1 MQTDTIS
8 PTPTVDHLKPWLA
21 AAYGRA
27 SHLTN
32 TYCNIV
38 FTPEA
43 EGRVAQIAGWLVGL
57 THAGKRAEAEQI
69 AEDINAN
76 LAYLNG
82 YGGMVESE
90 FEDGSPIL
98 NVPRYMVQLGDDC
111 SFGGF
116 TVNWYR
122 AFREGGPEDGDRH
135 GCLRSRWESL
145 ADHPRWG
152 PQKEGAPRELVRYLY
167 RFSMNGGLLYHG
179 PGGGET
185 FSVNVGTPRFWS
197 IHT

>member
-1 MQTDTIS
+1 MQTEIS
-8 PTPTVDHLKPWLA
+8 PTPTTVDHLKPWFS

-32 TYCNIV
+32 TYRNIV

-43 EGRVAQIAGWLVGL
+43 ESRVAQIAGWLVGL

-82 YGGMVESE
+82 YGGMLETE
-90 FEDGSPIL
+90 FEDGSPVL
-98 NVPRYMVQLGDDC
+98 NVPRYIIRLGDDGT
-111 SFGGF
+111 FGGF
-116 TVNWYR
+116 TVGWFR
-122 AFREGGPEDGDRH
+122 AIREGSEQDGDRS
-135 GCLRSRWESL
+135 GMLRNQWDSL
-145 ADHPRWG
+145 VDHCRWG
-152 PQKEGAPRELVRYLY
+152 AETSAPREFVRFIY
-167 RFSMNGGLLYHG
+167 RFDFSGGLLYHG